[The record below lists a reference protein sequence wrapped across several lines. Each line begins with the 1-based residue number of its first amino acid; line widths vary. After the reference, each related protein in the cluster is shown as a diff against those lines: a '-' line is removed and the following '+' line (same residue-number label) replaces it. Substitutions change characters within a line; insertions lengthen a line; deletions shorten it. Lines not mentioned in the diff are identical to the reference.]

1 MPAMRREWNGRCIR
15 NWRTNGVDGRDDQRR
30 MEDHQR
36 ALGIETKLMADALSS
51 AAPPDSFR
59 YSPRSLLAL
68 LRIYLGVIL
77 FITVLGKLTRD
88 NPFVTEM
95 LSYLQHVVNAQHASA
110 WYLHFIQ
117 GVVIS
122 HAILFSYLVMTGEL
136 TAAISLLT
144 GTATRIGAAVAM
156 FLFLNFMLSKGRTF
170 WAPDSQDAAVFFIAL
185 VVFLGRA
192 GRVFGIDAH
201 LARRW
206 PRSWIW

>member
-1 MPAMRREWNGRCIR
+1 LQAGIK
-15 NWRTNGVDGRDDQRR
+15 
-30 MEDHQR
+30 
-36 ALGIETKLMADALSS
+36 ALHALS
-51 AAPPDSFR
+51 
-59 YSPRSLLAL
+59 
-68 LRIYLGVIL
+68 V
-77 FITVLGKLTRD
+77 
-88 NPFVTEM
+88 
-95 LSYLQHVVNAQHASA
+95 
-110 WYLHFIQ
+110 YLHFVQ
-117 GVVIS
+117 AVVIS
-122 HAILFSYLVMTGEL
+122 HAKLFSYLGMTGEL

-192 GRVFGIDAH
+192 GRVFGIDAR